1 MHPESLEEIDI
12 ESIFEEE
19 MVNDIKGLNTKLM
32 ENISNSYRQTLR

>member
-1 MHPESLEEIDI
+1 MHPESLEEIHI

-32 ENISNSYRQTLR
+32 

>member
-32 ENISNSYRQTLR
+32 